1 MYYTHQHKVV
11 GVVHVEFQAI
21 AHGLVLRGELLSVS
35 WSISV
40 ESWRTYSLIYVATVR
55 NEGSG

>member
-35 WSISV
+35 
-40 ESWRTYSLIYVATVR
+40 
-55 NEGSG
+55 